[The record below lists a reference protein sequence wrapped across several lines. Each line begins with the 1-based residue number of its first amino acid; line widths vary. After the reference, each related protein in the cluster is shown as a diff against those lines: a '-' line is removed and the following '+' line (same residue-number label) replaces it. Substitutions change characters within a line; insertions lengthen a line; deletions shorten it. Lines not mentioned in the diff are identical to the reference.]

1 MTRLESAILANE
13 AVAKEIQVTNRIEH
27 LVLNELVIVS
37 EATIVKNLVVVDD
50 NRVIHAT
57 AACQAL

>member
-37 EATIVKNLVVVDD
+37 EASIVKDLVIIND

-57 AACQAL
+57 ATCKAI